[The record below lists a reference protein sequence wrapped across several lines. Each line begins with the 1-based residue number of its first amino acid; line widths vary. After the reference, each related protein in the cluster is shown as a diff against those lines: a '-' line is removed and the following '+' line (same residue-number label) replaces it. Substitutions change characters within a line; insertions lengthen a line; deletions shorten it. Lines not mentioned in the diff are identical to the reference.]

1 MPNFF
6 VQTANRNYAF
16 EIDKA
21 ETSIGRELK
30 NDLILDD
37 PRVSR
42 YHAVVRKTKDVVS
55 FRDLESGNGVFVN
68 GHRIAPNIDFNLTDN
83 DQIKIGSC
91 TLTFQSSDPLRTQF
105 SPTSFREVMQK

>member
-21 ETSIGRELK
+21 EVSIGRELK

-42 YHAVVRKTKDVVS
+42 YHAVAHKTAEGVIL
-55 FRDLESGNGVFVN
+55 RDLGSGNGVFVN
-68 GHRIAPNIDFNLTDN
+68 GHRSSPSVDFKPAENAQINL
-83 DQIKIGSC
+83 GSC
-91 TLTFQSSDPLRTQF
+91 TLTSQDVEQLCTQ
-105 SPTSFREVMQK
+105 K